1 MNGSFLSK
9 LVHFVVGKY
18 FVDPIAPFGHLHF
31 FESVV
36 HLILE
41 SFLGFGASTVS
52 YDPIGKLLN
61 ATGLD
66 VYDIAV
72 ETMLV

>member
-1 MNGSFLSK
+1 MNGSFLAK
-9 LVHFVVGKY
+9 LVLFVVGKY
-18 FVDPIAPFGHLHF
+18 FVNPIAPFGHLHF
-31 FESVV
+31 FEGIA
-36 HLILE
+36 HLILQG
-41 SFLGFGASTVS
+41 FLGFGTSPGS
-52 YDPIGKLLN
+52 YDPVGKLFD